1 MKLKK
6 PWQLAVTVVLVTSL
20 LPFPSPTAK
29 AAVIPPGAVDVGDVI
44 VAPSLYDRQ
53 VGMDYYSYY
62 DNWDM
67 STSKTTITPPAG
79 KTIKAVQ
86 IINAADGT
94 VLKDITNDHVG
105 NVYTIGRID
114 GAHVPVTGDWT
125 SPLGY
130 FAWFRAPNRQ
140 YLWAYDLEGVRH
152 WKYDGVYDL
161 PQADG
166 TFANLSFTDTPQ
178 DSDFSSTGSFPDEVP
193 GQADFAWAE
202 HNYNFVID
210 QLQTAIAISIVT

>member
-1 MKLKK
+1 MKVKK
-6 PWQLAVTVVLVTSL
+6 PWQLAVTVLLLGSL

-44 VAPSLYDRQ
+44 VAPSLYDQQ

-62 DNWDM
+62 DHWDM

-114 GAHVPVTGDWT
+114 GAHVPVKEKWD

-140 YLWAYDLEGVRH
+140 YLWAYDLDGVRH
-152 WKYDGVYDL
+152 WRKYDDVYDI
-161 PQADG
+161 PPANG
-166 TFANLSFTDTPQ
+166 TYANLPMGVVHGDLSSYD
-178 DSDFSSTGSFPDEVP
+178 DFGSS
-193 GQADFAWAE
+193 
-202 HNYNFVID
+202 
-210 QLQTAIAISIVT
+210 VTH